1 MGRKS
6 FNNECST
13 ELEVLDLSSAHL
25 YKGLQDFDSKVQT
38 ENSIPPKTPRPT
50 RSQQDMLNI
59 QHASSV
65 ELELNQEIKDFE
77 GEAPSKNSL

>member
-1 MGRKS
+1 MGWKS
-6 FNNECST
+6 FNDECST
-13 ELEVLDLSSAHL
+13 QLEVLDLSSAHL

-50 RSQQDMLNI
+50 RSQQDMLYI

-65 ELELNQEIKDFE
+65 ELKSNQEIEDFE
-77 GEAPSKNSL
+77 GDSK